1 MAEYTNDMFGLQQLM
16 RDEEAAKEQSYIDN
30 AYKLGGGKRAGMML
44 YAMGDARRTG
54 EAYES
59 LGNMITGKGV
69 PVDPRV
75 ERMQKLQAIQQE
87 FPEPETVEDYQKLVG
102 VFNRAGL
109 PGEAQKA
116 QEMVNSIR
124 SSMPARTKTKAADG
138 FYRWDDT
145 GEKVFTDAKLPEET
159 DPDKLAFSLWRK
171 TDAYLLAE
179 DKSKAIADWQESRKT
194 KTENNDDYATKVT
207 NIMASV
213 NGQTMVGGALYDPQ
227 FPEGRNFTRLEAET
241 RLAETKRETVNQKME
256 VVKRTAN
263 SDFAN
268 EMIASTYEAG
278 NTADKEIESMDN
290 ILMAFEQGAKT
301 GKLEQSLNTTKG
313 VLRTLGAD
321 IDVNELMSQEILLAE
336 FEKLALGRMQFLSG
350 SASDNDIKFVKGGGP
365 SFDKTPE
372 ANMLL
377 IQQAMEISKET
388 KNKASFVQSY
398 ISNYEKNNKGKSPAQ
413 WELTSAVAAFKN
425 RGDYSDS
432 AQAKYGDIWKSAN
445 FVAAGGSREQLI
457 NNYGLNQLNTWERYD
472 KVVAGD
478 ITTGMATELYIS
490 NKARARALLGDED

>member
-1 MAEYTNDMFGLQQLM
+1 MAESMFNNLYDIETIQNQNADTSAM
-16 RDEEAAKEQSYIDN
+16 NVAKLEP
-30 AYKLGGGKRAGMML
+30 GRATVYG
-44 YAMGDARRTG
+44 AGVA
-54 EAYES
+54 
-59 LGNMITGKGV
+59 GNMLSKGFN
-69 PVDPRV
+69 
-75 ERMQKLQAIQQE
+75 QALGRQTAQE
-87 FPEPETVEDYQKLVG
+87 
-102 VFNRAGL
+102 
-109 PGEAQKA
+109 QKA
-116 QEMVNSIR
+116 AAINDIMKRNANLDPADPKSQLVFKKEFLEYNMPDIAMAFDNKYQTMIAAI
-124 SSMPARTKTKAADG
+124 PARTKTKAADG

-171 TDAYLLAE
+171 TDAYLLAK
-179 DKSKAIADWQESRKT
+179 DKGQAITDWQESRKS
-194 KTENNDDYATKVT
+194 KTGNGDDYASKIT

-213 NGQTMVGGALYDPQ
+213 NGDTTIGGDLYDPQ
-227 FPEGRNFTRLEAET
+227 FPDGRNFTRLEAET
-241 RLAETKRETVNQKME
+241 KFEENKRKTNDQELDVI
-256 VVKRTAN
+256 KRTAN
-263 SDFAN
+263 FEYAN
-268 EMIASTYEAG
+268 EMVDSTYEAA
-278 NTADKEIESMDN
+278 NTAYKDIESMEN
-290 ILMAFEQGAKT
+290 ILQSFEQGAKT
-301 GKLEQSLNTTKG
+301 GKLEQSLNTMKG

-377 IQQAMEISKET
+377 IQQAMELSKEAQ
-388 KNKASFVQSY
+388 NKALFVRGY
-398 ISNYEKNNKGKSPAQ
+398 VSNYTKNNKGKSPAQ
-413 WELTSAVAAFKN
+413 WELTSAVEAFKN

-432 AQAKYGDIWKSAN
+432 AQSKYGDIWKSAN

-478 ITTGMATELYIS
+478 ITTGMATEQYIS
-490 NKARARALLGDED
+490 NKAKARALFEGED